1 MAIEIKVPEMGESIV
16 EATVGAWVKN
26 EGDQIEAGETIL
38 ELETEKVNLEVTAPA
53 TGTLETVNIPEGE
66 IVNVGTVLGTINTE
80 SIEKIQIQDN
90 TSDSKK
96 ELELP
101 NNTKTETQAEKS
113 EDKDVNITPV
123 AKNLADKHSI
133 NIDSINGSGRAGKI
147 TIDDINSE
155 INKNNQINTSND
167 ELPVPQ
173 ESLETKKRITKRR
186 ETIAKRLTD
195 AHLNTVM
202 TTTYN
207 EVDMSEIMAIRS
219 KYKDSFKEEK
229 GVGLGFMSFFVKSVV
244 QALIDFP
251 NLNSEMQE
259 KEIILKNY
267 YHVGIAVASEEGLV
281 VPVLK
286 NANTLSFSQIE
297 KSIANMVTKTKTKS
311 LTIDDLTGG
320 TFTITNG
327 GVFGSMFST
336 PILNHPQVGILG
348 MHTIKKKPV
357 VINDEIVIRP
367 IMYLALTYDH
377 RIVDGGEAVQFL
389 VRIKEFIEDPQ
400 KLLIEN

>member
-1 MAIEIKVPEMGESIV
+1 MTIEIKVPEMGESIV
-16 EATVGAWVKN
+16 EATVGAWIKN

-53 TGTLETVNIPEGE
+53 TGTLETVNISEGE

-80 SIEKIQIQDN
+80 LVGKTQTQENIN
-90 TSDSKK
+90 DSNK
-96 ELELP
+96 EPELP
-101 NNTKTETQAEKS
+101 DSTQTENQEEK
-113 EDKDVNITPV
+113 DINITPV

-133 NIDSINGSGRAGKI
+133 NVDSIKGSGRAGKI
-147 TIDDINSE
+147 TIDDINTE
-155 INKNNQINTSND
+155 INKNTPLSSDNNSAI
-167 ELPVPQ
+167 PQ

-207 EVDMSEIMAIRS
+207 EVDMSEIMAIRT

-251 NLNSEMQE
+251 NLNSEMRE
-259 KEIILKNY
+259 TEIILKNY
-267 YHVGIAVASEEGLV
+267 YHVGIAVASDEGLV

-297 KSIANMVTKTKTKS
+297 KSIVEMVTKTKTKS

-336 PILNHPQVGILG
+336 PILNPPQVGILG